1 MTFVPL
7 DKKPEAV
14 QKRGDRIS
22 IFRPD
27 AERLLNLPDVALVML
42 LRALLQWFKDG
53 SDARLEDPMADCCL
67 QSLKEAQLRI
77 VAEVWRKHET
87 NKANRGK
94 ARGKSTN
101 DGRLPSSTVDDDG
114 QQSSSVDDSGRQA
127 EAQAPAQ
134 ADAQAPAQ
142 AIVKA
147 PATTPKLEEV
157 IAWGKSEMIS
167 EEFLKGA
174 YDELSNNGWT
184 SKGGKIGDWHKY
196 LKAWSNRVGGGV
208 RESHNRMLDE
218 MSDTDRSWW
227 NDTRKALAV
236 RYFAKRH
243 GRKMTKNEN
252 GNLWPEPFDFLREM
266 KVALREYDEAIDR
279 GECDVYY
286 RSRYQ

>member
-7 DKKPEAV
+7 DKQPEAV

-27 AERLLNLPDVALVML
+27 AERLLNLPDAALVML

-53 SDARLEDPMADCCL
+53 SDVRLEDPMADCCL

-94 ARGKSTN
+94 ARGKSTS
-101 DGRLPSSTVDDDG
+101 DGRQPSFTVDDDG
-114 QQSSSVDDSGRQA
+114 QQSSSVEDRGRQ
-127 EAQAPAQ
+127 AQAPAQ
-134 ADAQAPAQ
+134 TQAPSQ

-208 RESHNRMLDE
+208 RETHNRMLDE
-218 MSDTDRSWW
+218 MNDTDRSWW
-227 NDTRKALAV
+227 NDTRSALAV

-243 GRKMTKNEN
+243 GRKMAKNES
-252 GNLWPEPFDFLREM
+252 GSLWPEPFDYMKEM
-266 KVALREYDEAIDR
+266 GVALQEYDAAIDR
-279 GECDVYY
+279 GEIDAYY
-286 RSRYQ
+286 RSRYA

>member
-7 DKKPEAV
+7 DKKPEAI

-27 AERLLNLPDVALVML
+27 AERLLNLPDAALVML

-94 ARGKSTN
+94 ARGKSTS
-101 DGRLPSSTVDDDG
+101 DGRQPSFTVDDDG
-114 QQSSSVDDSGRQA
+114 QQSSSVDDRGRQ
-127 EAQAPAQ
+127 AQAPAQ
-134 ADAQAPAQ
+134 TQAPAQ

-147 PATTPKLEEV
+147 PATTPRLEEV

-167 EEFLKGA
+167 EEFLKSA

-227 NDTRKALAV
+227 NDTRKAQAL
-236 RYFAKRH
+236 RYFAQRH
-243 GRKMTKNEN
+243 NRQMVQSDSG
-252 GNLWPEPFDFLREM
+252 GLWPDPFDYREEM
-266 KVALREYDEAIDR
+266 GVALQEYDAAIDR
-279 GECDVYY
+279 GEIDAYY
-286 RSRYQ
+286 RSRYA